1 MTLAKTPYRSLIRRT
16 LLLLSFALTPMV
28 HAQTAPPEP
37 AARDQLRTLSRDELD
52 IVKVLTRQEDAWN
65 KGDIDA
71 FATGY
76 KNSPDILFVG
86 HQISRGYAD
95 MLANYK
101 KSYPNKDAMGTLSFS
116 DLEPHTLDDRFAVLL
131 GHFKLERSK
140 KAGGNAE
147 GNFSLVLEKTSDGWK
162 IVVDHTTD

>member
-1 MTLAKTPYRSLIRRT
+1 MMLAKTPYRSLLCRT
-16 LLLLSFALTPMV
+16 LLLLSFALTLMV
-28 HAQTAPPEP
+28 HAQTAPAESAPP
-37 AARDQLRTLSRDELD
+37 DQLRTLSRDELD

-65 KGDIDA
+65 KGDIDT

-76 KNSPDILFVG
+76 KNSPDILFIG
-86 HQISRGYAD
+86 HQISRGYSD

-147 GNFSLVLEKTSDGWK
+147 GTFSLVLEKTSDGWK